1 MCLFSNR
8 SQKTSKCGLMKWK
21 PMNSRLMKIRTKEKH
36 IDTIIIQGYVSTN
49 DSEEESKDAFYDQ
62 LQAELESTPRHEM
75 KIVMGDLNAKL
86 GIDNT
91 NHDRAMGKDGCGI
104 FGVKVGVRQ
113 GCPMSALLFNLT
125 IAWVMRQATST
136 RPRGIRWTLSSTP
149 DDLGFADDLTL
160 ATHSSAQAKEDHPSQ
175 HVCTTSN
182 PKP

>member
-1 MCLFSNR
+1 MIEWKPINR
-8 SQKTSKCGLMKWK
+8 GLMT
-21 PMNSRLMKIRTKEKH
+21 IRMTGKNINIITIQCYPPTNESKE
-36 IDTIIIQGYVSTN
+36 G
-49 DSEEESKDAFYDQ
+49 SKDAFYDQ

-125 IAWVMRQATST
+125 IAWVMRQATSN
-136 RPRGIRWTLSSTP
+136 P
-149 DDLGFADDLTL
+149 
-160 ATHSSAQAKEDHPSQ
+160 
-175 HVCTTSN
+175 TTGHQMDPLLN
-182 PKP
+182 P